1 MASQYIP
8 RRSGTA
14 LMIQRQNAASIQI
27 DSADETLKY
36 MDGDGVVRKIGAP
49 LTELVTGAT
58 RVVTAKDN
66 GKTLLLNAAT
76 AIDVQLP
83 PTTLGFTITVGVLV
97 AAGGGVVHK
106 ITPVAADKIMG
117 TNSAGT
123 ALDGADGIALVDTQ
137 ATAAKSHHVTLVG
150 DGVDGWLAI
159 DTYGAWVKA
168 S

>member
-27 DSADETLKY
+27 DSDDETLKY
-36 MDGDGVVRKIGAP
+36 MDGDGVIRKIGAGA
-49 LTELVTGAT
+49 TELVTGTT
-58 RVVTAKDN
+58 RTVVAKDN

-76 AIDVQLP
+76 AIEVLLP
-83 PTTLGFTITVGVLV
+83 PTTLGFKITVGVLV

-123 ALDGADGIALVDTQ
+123 ALDGADGISLVDTQ
-137 ATAAKSHHVTLVG
+137 ATAAIGHRVTLVG
-150 DGVDGWLAI
+150 DGVNGWLATE
-159 DTYGAWVKA
+159 TYGAWVKA